1 MSRNITE
8 SHPRSPAH
16 ALFLVAAVLSL
27 SAACRSSEPSPD
39 PGQEEPRGPL
49 RVELTPAAIAA
60 AGIKTEPVV
69 LRAVD
74 EVLSLSGTIGY
85 DENQVAHVAPRIGGR
100 VTKILVDFGD
110 TVRSGQVLA
119 EIDSPDLG
127 QALADW
133 RKSRSVFS
141 VRQRDYERAQRLLDG
156 KAISQGEFLSREG
169 EFLIAKA
176 EMESTDSHLH
186 LLGLSH
192 EEVARLTSQEELK
205 SAFPLRSP
213 LAGKIVDRQINPGEV
228 VEASKPLFTV
238 GDLANLWLLARVYE
252 KDLRRIHVGQDV
264 EVSSDAFPGETFV
277 GKVDHIGDRVEE
289 DSRTV
294 RARAVLRNPDGKLKP
309 GMFVQARVVVGTDTP
324 AEVVPASAI
333 QDIDGI
339 ATVFVEV
346 TAGVFEPR
354 RIETGRVG
362 KTVIEVVRG
371 LEAKSRVVSQGS
383 LTLKAELLKS
393 ELGGDD

>member
-1 MSRNITE
+1 M
-8 SHPRSPAH
+8 HPRTIETRADSSRRAV
-16 ALFLVAAVLSL
+16 VAAAFALSL
-27 SAACRSSEPSPD
+27 SVACRSTAPSPD
-39 PGQEEPRGPL
+39 PVKDKPQSSL
-49 RVELTPAAIAA
+49 RVELTAVAIAA
-60 AGIKTEPVV
+60 GGIKTEPVTV
-69 LRAVD
+69 RPVD

-85 DENQVAHVAPRIGGR
+85 DENQVARVAPRIGGR
-100 VTKILVDFGD
+100 VTRILADFGE

-133 RKSRSVFS
+133 RKSRSVFT
-141 VRQRDYERAQRLLDG
+141 VHQRDYERAKRLLDG
-156 KAISQGEFLSREG
+156 KAISQGEYLSREG

-192 EEVARLTSQEELK
+192 EEVARLTEQEELK

-213 LAGKIVDRQINPGEV
+213 IAGKVVDRQINPGEV

-238 GDLANLWLLARVYE
+238 GDLSNLWLLARVYE
-252 KDLRRIHVGQDV
+252 KDLRSIHVGQDV
-264 EVSSDAFPGETFV
+264 EVFSDALPGEVFV
-277 GKVDHIGDRVEE
+277 GKVDYIGDQVEQE
-289 DSRTV
+289 SRTV

-309 GMFVQARVVVGTDTP
+309 GMFVQARVVVGTSAP
-324 AEVVPASAI
+324 VVVVPASAI
-333 QDIDGI
+333 QEIDGV

-346 TAGVFEPR
+346 QPGTFEPR
-354 RIETGRVG
+354 QIETGRVG
-362 KTVIEVVRG
+362 KTVVEVMKGVDAG
-371 LEAKSRVVSQGS
+371 SSVVSQGS

-393 ELGGDD
+393 ELGSDD

>member
-1 MSRNITE
+1 VE
-8 SHPRSPAH
+8 LSPA
-16 ALFLVAAVLSL
+16 AV
-27 SAACRSSEPSPD
+27 
-39 PGQEEPRGPL
+39 
-49 RVELTPAAIAA
+49 AA
-60 AGIKTEPVV
+60 AGIKSEPVV

-85 DENQVAHVAPRIGGR
+85 DENQVARVAPRIGGR
-100 VTKILVDFGD
+100 VTKILADFGD

-133 RKSRSVFS
+133 RKSRSVFT

-156 KAISQGEFLSREG
+156 KAISQSEFLSREG

-176 EMESTDSHLH
+176 EMESKDSHLH

-192 EEVARLTSQEELK
+192 DEVARLTAEEELK

-213 LAGKIVDRQINPGEV
+213 IAGKVIDRQINPGEV

-238 GDLANLWLLARVYE
+238 GDLSNLWLLARVYE
-252 KDLRRIHVGQDV
+252 KDLRHLHVGQDV
-264 EVSSDAFPGETFV
+264 DVSSDALPGETFA
-277 GKVDHIGDRVEE
+277 GRVDYIGDQVDQ

-309 GMFVQARVVVGTDTP
+309 GLFVVAHVVVGSGTP
-324 AEVVPASAI
+324 VVVVPASAV
-333 QDIDGI
+333 QDIDGV
-339 ATVFVEV
+339 ATIFVEV
-346 TAGVFEPR
+346 TPGVFEPR
-354 RIETGRVG
+354 PIETGRVG
-362 KTVIEVVRG
+362 KTFVEVVKG
-371 LEAKSRVVSQGS
+371 IEPKSLVVSQGT
-383 LTLKAELLKS
+383 LTLKTELLKS